1 MRGDFIKKHP
11 EFKGWVSY
19 DLYRRIVSEQY
30 ISFALLGHEEFEKC
44 EEFKLHGHKKDDLE
58 ATSDVCKVWETHQD
72 LFVAARK
79 AYKSFSENNIQ
90 NDTICFSGDI
100 QKVITLPRLDMFKKV
115 LFVNRLIAYH
125 ETFAPVGVKSK
136 LKPHSML
143 RQEGISG
150 RNKEDNV
157 SALYKCLK
165 ENRDA
170 KRIIIWLDNCS
181 SQNKNWCF
189 FTFLVYV
196 IPQKLLLKK

>member
-1 MRGDFIKKHP
+1 M
-11 EFKGWVSY
+11 
-19 DLYRRIVSEQY
+19 
-30 ISFALLGHEEFEKC
+30 
-44 EEFKLHGHKKDDLE
+44 E
-58 ATSDVCKVWETHQD
+58 ATCDVCKVWETHQD

-79 AYKSFSENNIQ
+79 AYKSFSENNPH
-90 NDTICFSGDI
+90 NDTICFSGDM
-100 QKVITLPRLDMFKKV
+100 QKVIMLPRLDMFKKV

-143 RQEGISG
+143 WHEGISG

-157 SALYKCLK
+157 SALYKFLK

-170 KRIIIWLDNCS
+170 KHIIIWLDNCS
-181 SQNKNWCF
+181 SQNKNWCL

-196 IPQKLLLKK
+196 INSSEIAAQEITLCYFQPGHTFMSADSFHHQVENSLRKQKKTYDYPDFVKAVSTANSGNV